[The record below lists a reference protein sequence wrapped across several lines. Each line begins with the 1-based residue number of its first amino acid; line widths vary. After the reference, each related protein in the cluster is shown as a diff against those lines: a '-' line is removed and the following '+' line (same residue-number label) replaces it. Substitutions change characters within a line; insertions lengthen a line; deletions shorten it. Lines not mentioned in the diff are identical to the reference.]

1 MRNAKKAIVNTIRQD
16 NLDAQVQAVA
26 LIFDT
31 AVQEIGDF
39 RRVRDVDYPLVE
51 ILFTALV
58 AVCCGAKSFVEIETF
73 GEEQLPW
80 LKNFFPF
87 KNGTPSHDTFT
98 RVFELLNPNSLEK
111 AYRLLIEGLKVRDR
125 KHIAVDGKATRGC
138 FIIKG
143 QGLLHTVS
151 AWDSDNGISLGQQ
164 KTKND
169 EGKDVGEYNTIP
181 ILIETIDIED
191 ALVTIDAGGCYANIV
206 DAIVAQGGNYLITIK
221 DNQPTLF
228 NEAKRMF
235 AEVEST
241 GFEGVPFY
249 QESDRGHGR
258 IEERKYYAL
267 PVPKGSELRK
277 KWAHL
282 ETLMMG
288 VFHRTVKGKT
298 SVQVRY
304 MMTDLSCKDVER
316 LGCGF
321 RRHWGIENRLHWVLD
336 VSFGEDANRTREGNG
351 AENFGK
357 LRRLAHGLLSKAKG
371 KQTIP
376 KVMYRA
382 ALSPDFRTFVIG
394 QICGSQQRE

>member
-1 MRNAKKAIVNTIRQD
+1 MKIAKKAIVNTVQQD
-16 NLDAQVQAVA
+16 NQDAQVQEIA
-26 LIFDT
+26 LTFDT
-31 AVQEIGDF
+31 AVQEIDDP

-58 AVCCGAKSFVEIETF
+58 AVCCGAKSYPEIETF

-98 RVFELLNPNSLEK
+98 RVFELLDPNSLEK
-111 AYRLLIEGLKVRDR
+111 AYRLLIEGLKIRDT
-125 KHIAVDGKATRGC
+125 KHIAIDGKTSRGC
-138 FIIKG
+138 YIIKG
-143 QGLLHTVS
+143 QCLLHTVS
-151 AWDSDNGISLGQQ
+151 AWDSENGIALGQM

-181 ILIETIDIED
+181 ALIETIDID
-191 ALVTIDAGGCYANIV
+191 GALVTIDAGGGYVNIV
-206 DAIVAQGGNYLITIK
+206 NAIIANGGNYLITIK

-235 AEVEST
+235 AKVESN

-258 IEERKYYAL
+258 IEERKYYAI
-267 PVPKGSELRK
+267 PVPKDSKLRK

-316 LGCGF
+316 LGCSF
-321 RRHWGIENRLHWVLD
+321 RKHWGIENRLHWILD

-357 LRRLAHGLLSKAKG
+357 LRRLAHGLLQKVKG
-371 KQTIP
+371 KQTVP

-382 ALSPDFRTFVIG
+382 ALSPDFRTLVIG
-394 QICGSQQRE
+394 QIIAGQ